1 MLKVKPTVRFDM
13 LTKGLLGV
21 LSIIF
26 FITGVVA
33 IFLPLSPSIVFFA
46 ISAFCLLKVSPKFE
60 NQLRGYP
67 RLYSLISEIRNSRV
81 IPWRKRLNYLAKA
94 LKRVLNE
101 KNA

>member
-1 MLKVKPTVRFDM
+1 M

-33 IFLPLSPSIVFFA
+33 IFLPFSPSIVFFA
-46 ISAFCLLKVSPKFE
+46 ISAFCLLKVSPKLE

-81 IPWRKRLNYLAKA
+81 IPWRKRLNYLAKV
-94 LKRVLNE
+94 LKRVLDE

>member
-1 MLKVKPTVRFDM
+1 M

-26 FITGVVA
+26 FFTGVVA
-33 IFLPLSPSIVFFA
+33 IFLPFSPSIVFFA
-46 ISAFCLLKVSPKFE
+46 ISAFCLLKVSPKLE
-60 NQLRGYP
+60 NQLTDYP
-67 RLYSLISEIRNSRV
+67 RLYSLISEIRNSRF

-94 LKRVLNE
+94 LRRVLNE